1 MYTLETRYRPIP
13 PKVLPKS
20 TGTKVYHIDSQ
31 NAEQTSEPSPTI
43 TREGMSLSLSIL
55 IKKQNELFCEY

>member
-20 TGTKVYHIDSQ
+20 TGTKVYSIDSQ
-31 NAEQTSEPSPTI
+31 NAGQTSEPSPPI
-43 TREGMSLSLSIL
+43 TKEGMSLSLLIS
-55 IKKQNELFCEY
+55 IKKERFIL